1 MSRMTMQRRA
11 SDHGEPS
18 NADILSRIVEL
29 EGKFDAFC
37 QEHKGEHRDL
47 NQMLAA
53 LQSAAILREHRLTNL
68 EKAALEISDLHDFK
82 IQLQTIGRMTQFIVG
97 SSLLA
102 AIAAVVSLI
111 VSLSH
116 IAGTN

>member
-1 MSRMTMQRRA
+1 MTMQRRA
-11 SDHGEPS
+11 ADHGEPT
-18 NADILSRIVEL
+18 NADIMSRIVEL
-29 EGKFDAFC
+29 EGKVDAFVA
-37 QEHKGEHRDL
+37 EHKTEHRDL

-82 IQLQTIGRMTQFIVG
+82 VQITTIGRMTQFIVG

-102 AIAAVVSLI
+102 AIAAVISLI
-111 VSLSH
+111 VSLTH
-116 IAGTN
+116 VAGT